1 MKALARQGEWQ
12 AALKLFERMRA
23 FAAQRSQAKESCA
36 QGRPSGRNPDP
47 GRGPP
52 RGLLGS
58 DAAPDDVSYMQAA
71 LICERQQLWDAV
83 LKLQADA
90 EAAGVRST
98 PRMLEAVLHAAEQ
111 LSVWSAADQVLLPAN
126 AVRHKIPLCVVA
138 GRVLSSNVSAPKGK
152 ASALAGSVSMVL
164 MFALRLKMLMSLSN
178 S

>member
-1 MKALARQGEWQ
+1 MLSQHHPSMFKSYGVDSDQPCASQMKALARQGEWQ

-23 FAAQRSQAKESCA
+23 FAAQRSQAKESGA
-36 QGRPSGRNPDP
+36 QGRTSGRSPNP
-47 GRGPP
+47 GRDPP

-126 AVRHKIPLCVVA
+126 
-138 GRVLSSNVSAPKGK
+138 
-152 ASALAGSVSMVL
+152 SVSQKSRIAYLLGVCCQ
-164 MFALRLKMLMSLSN
+164 AKKCTRASQAP
-178 S
+178 